1 VWNQDVFKPSTT
13 TLPALLDALDQSD
26 FGLFILAPDDIT
38 TLRGQKVKTA
48 RDNLILELGLFAGRL
63 GLDRTFFMVPS
74 DNPDLHLPTDL
85 LGLTPLTYMAGRD
98 NLVAAV
104 GPACNRLRRV
114 FARAT
119 ATTRAPGRRGFVT
132 ILSSIDEGSG
142 FASDHVK
149 TARVIRVVGT
159 ARQDVASSTGTP
171 AASAYLKATE
181 SRFAS
186 GQPLSYLR
194 ITSPQITPYFKE
206 HLTKL
211 FSYSR
216 SNKAIK
222 FEVALTSGLDVAVSY
237 MVFDDDGVLLI
248 VDNEV
253 IGQRQ
258 DNQLMLWSAEP
269 EVVKAF
275 KSHFDHAWSTVQ
287 NKVQSN
293 AAFQRVVK
301 LRK

>member
-1 VWNQDVFKPSTT
+1 
-13 TLPALLDALDQSD
+13 
-26 FGLFILAPDDIT
+26 
-38 TLRGQKVKTA
+38 
-48 RDNLILELGLFAGRL
+48 
-63 GLDRTFFMVPS
+63 
-74 DNPDLHLPTDL
+74 
-85 LGLTPLTYMAGRD
+85 
-98 NLVAAV
+98 
-104 GPACNRLRRV
+104 
-114 FARAT
+114 
-119 ATTRAPGRRGFVT
+119 
-132 ILSSIDEGSG
+132 
-142 FASDHVK
+142 VK